1 MPRLRYID
9 DSEQTPHTREL
20 IESAKRTGAPDP
32 RVVSLMTRS
41 KLGIA
46 WVEYWNKLLYQG
58 VLPHKLKEMC
68 RIKISVAHQCGYCS
82 TVRSNVAKAEG
93 LTESMI
99 NDLFDYAG
107 SSQFSAREKAAL
119 RYADLFKQGEHAIDK
134 DEVYAELARHF
145 SDEEIIELGL
155 FCAEVDGVGKFVK
168 SLNVLSWEE
177 ACELNPRLSAASPP
191 RRRCGI
197 ITDQFAASRFV
208 GAGFQRSAALS
219 SLALASTQILSA
231 VLPPGFSTCFQN
243 GARVLR

>member
-1 MPRLRYID
+1 MAASLSGLSANRASEETMPRLRYID
-9 DSEQTPHTREL
+9 ESEKTPYIRDL

-58 VLPHKLKEMC
+58 TLPHKLKEMC

-82 TVRSNVAKAEG
+82 TVRSTVAKAEG
-93 LTESMI
+93 LTEDMI
-99 NDLFDYAG
+99 DDLFDYAA
-107 SSQFSAREKAAL
+107 SNRFTEREKAAL
-119 RYADLFKQGEHAIDK
+119 RYAGLFKQGENSIDK
-134 DEVYAELARHF
+134 DEVYTDLARHF

-177 ACELNPRLSAASPP
+177 ACELNPKLKADTAQVAAE
-191 RRRCGI
+191 
-197 ITDQFAASRFV
+197 
-208 GAGFQRSAALS
+208 
-219 SLALASTQILSA
+219 
-231 VLPPGFSTCFQN
+231 
-243 GARVLR
+243 